1 MIAVADASP
10 INYLVQIE
18 LDYLL
23 PLLYERVLLPADV
36 LRELNDRGAP
46 EEMRKWVQNTP
57 EWLSVKDAPWIPSH
71 ELDQLDGGE
80 RAAISLAKAE
90 SAGVLL
96 MDERLATGIA
106 RRMGLGSGH
115 AGSSRPGCSKETH

>member
-1 MIAVADASP
+1 MIAVADTSP

-46 EEMRKWVQNTP
+46 EEMRKWVQNTS

-71 ELDQLDGGE
+71 ELDQLDGANAQLFPL
-80 RAAISLAKAE
+80 RK
-90 SAGVLL
+90 
-96 MDERLATGIA
+96 
-106 RRMGLGSGH
+106 RRV
-115 AGSSRPGCSKETH
+115 RTCF